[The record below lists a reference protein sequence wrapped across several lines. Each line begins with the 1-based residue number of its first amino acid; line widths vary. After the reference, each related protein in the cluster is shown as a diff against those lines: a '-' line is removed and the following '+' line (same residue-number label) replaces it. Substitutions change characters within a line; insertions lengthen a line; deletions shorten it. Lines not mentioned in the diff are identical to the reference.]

1 MMVAP
6 EREGINRNIL
16 ECKYI
21 CCQRSYFSKK
31 RINRNIL
38 ECKYITEVN
47 EDETGG
53 QY

>member
-1 MMVAP
+1 MN
-6 EREGINRNIL
+6 ERQFQASAEL
-16 ECKYI
+16 
-21 CCQRSYFSKK
+21 